1 MACPCLDEEIL
12 QVQDNKFI
20 ERIETTLWSG
30 CMFLGEFEDGKLYIE
45 LEFDGGAPSVTPVHC
60 LLGTEWEGIPYHVTL
75 GRASNSVAKKAAHQ
89 LLLQTGRFS
98 VQFKKM
104 SWRREKTAYAVVGG
118 SLLTVLRQ
126 LEEFGFRPRGDWHVS
141 L

>member
-1 MACPCLDEEIL
+1 ML
-12 QVQDNKFI
+12 I

-75 GRASNSVAKKAAHQ
+75 GWASNSVAKEAARQ
-89 LLLQTGRFS
+89 LLLQRARFS
-98 VQFKKM
+98 VLFKKM

-118 SLLTVLRQ
+118 SLLAVLRQ
-126 LEEFGFRPRGDWHVS
+126 LEELGFWPRGGWHVS